1 MTQLAFA
8 FASQLAEGRSLDVTQ
23 AELQAILER
32 LVDASRSAWPDL
44 QIGAEEFVRY
54 IAARVSPDETIR
66 DALGAFHVTD
76 LYLACGCAM
85 GNVKAIAAFDAHYI
99 AKLSSAVARPARGT
113 GDGDEIAQRLRVRM
127 LVGDGRRPPRIGSY
141 SGRGPLGRWI
151 RIAATRLTAD
161 LHRLAPPTFD
171 STSPDATPSDA
182 ERAYVIQR
190 YGDEFANALESALR
204 QLTRRARA
212 LLRLHFLEGVSV
224 TQIATNQAVS
234 ARTIQRRLA
243 AIERQIVANLQS
255 VLAKRL
261 ALSSTQLESL
271 LPDVESELVF
281 VLRRFFTSPPS
292 TPPTANSPVTL
303 PPQRASSRRH
313 SNSP

>member
-8 FASQLAEGRSLDVTQ
+8 FASQLAAARSLDLTQ
-23 AELQAILER
+23 GELQAILER
-32 LVDASRSAWPDL
+32 LVDASRAAWPDL
-44 QIGAEEFVRY
+44 QIGAEEFVRH

-66 DALGAFHVTD
+66 DALDAFHVTD

-99 AKLSSAVARPARGT
+99 AKLSSAFSRPTRGT
-113 GDGDEIAQRLRVRM
+113 GEGDEIAQRLRVRM

-161 LHRLAPPTFD
+161 LHRLAAPTFD
-171 STSPDATPSDA
+171 ATSPDATPSDA
-182 ERAYVIQR
+182 ERSYVIQR

-212 LLRLHFLEGVSV
+212 LLRLHFREEVSV
-224 TQIATNQAVS
+224 AQIATNQGVS

-243 AIERQIVANLQS
+243 GIEKQIVANLQS

-261 ALSSTQLESL
+261 ALSSSQLESL

-281 VLRRFFTSPPS
+281 VLRRFFAGPPS
-292 TPPTANSPVTL
+292 TPPSAKSAVTL
-303 PPQRASSRRH
+303 TPQRASRGGH